1 MLHAT
6 SAVPARPVLLDWR
19 HGATGPHA
27 PCVLCTKPAMCRSP
41 AKGVPCH
48 KACAE
53 TWITTHARDTADLA
67 RLIRLNT
74 PGWGEQR

>member
-1 MLHAT
+1 VHQT
-6 SAVPARPVLLDWR
+6 GNVPV
-19 HGATGPHA
+19 
-27 PCVLCTKPAMCRSP
+27 P

-53 TWITTHARDTADLA
+53 TWITTHARNASDLA